1 MRKSENKAIE
11 RLLKYLEYVKN
22 KKAEGQNYVFSH
34 ELADFVGVTPAQ
46 VRQDLMD
53 FKIEGT
59 PQKGYP
65 VESFFDEVCSHL
77 KCDSRTKIVL
87 VGVGNLGKAILSYF
101 VKRKPN
107 LEIVAAFDSDQEK
120 SNRIYSGTKILNVSE
135 LYNFVKKERVK
146 VGIITTP
153 ADSAQDIADILIKAG
168 IRGIVNFAPITIK
181 VPESVFLEQIDITL
195 SIEKTAYFA
204 EKIAGEK

>member
-53 FKIEGT
+53 FNIEGT

-65 VESFFDEVCSHL
+65 VDSFFNEICSHL
-77 KCDSRTKIVL
+77 KCEMKTRIIL

-107 LEIVAAFDSDQEK
+107 LEIVAAFDTDRDK
-120 SNRIYSGTKILNVSE
+120 TDRIYAGTKIKNMDE
-135 LYNFVKKERVK
+135 LSDFVKKEKIRVA
-146 VGIITTP
+146 IITTP
-153 ADSAQDIADILIKAG
+153 ADVAQKTADILIKCG
-168 IRGIVNFAPITIK
+168 VRGIVNFAPFAIK
-181 VPESVFLEQIDITL
+181 VPENVFVEQIDITL

-204 EKIAGEK
+204 ERLSEGK

>member
-53 FKIEGT
+53 FNIEGT

-65 VESFFDEVCSHL
+65 VDSFFNEICSHL
-77 KCDSRTKIVL
+77 KCEMKTRIIL

-101 VKRKPN
+101 VKIKPN
-107 LEIVAAFDSDQEK
+107 LEIVAAFDTDRDK
-120 SNRIYSGTKILNVSE
+120 TDRIYAGTKIKNMDE
-135 LYNFVKKERVK
+135 LSDFVKKEKIRVA
-146 VGIITTP
+146 IITTP
-153 ADSAQDIADILIKAG
+153 ADVAQKTADILIKCG
-168 IRGIVNFAPITIK
+168 VRGIVNFAPFAIK
-181 VPESVFLEQIDITL
+181 VPENVFVEQIDITL

-204 EKIAGEK
+204 ERLSEGK